1 MSSSTLIREESN
13 CVQHDYRKVTDEQL
27 LLSYRCTGNETH
39 FTELEQRYRQPLLC
53 FLRRQIG
60 NESIAEDVLQATF
73 MQLHLKCSQFEE
85 GRKVRPWLYRIA
97 MNQAIDSK
105 RRNRRHENVSLNQ
118 STSSID
124 GQSYELVDMV
134 NGEYPLPEDTLQ
146 VNEQRQSVRE
156 AVRSLPQSLQT
167 IVSLVFFQ
175 GLKYREAAE
184 TLSIPVGTLKSR
196 MHSALLQLRSEWPE
210 LHFSE
215 AA

>member
-1 MSSSTLIREESN
+1 MSSSTVSRKERDI
-13 CVQHDYRKVTDEQL
+13 VGHDWRQMTDEQL
-27 LLSYRCTGNETH
+27 LLSYRRTGNNSH
-39 FTELEQRYRQPLLC
+39 FTELEERYRQPLLC

-60 NESIAEDVLQATF
+60 NDSIAEDVLQATF
-73 MQLHLKCSQFEE
+73 MQLHVKCDQFEE

-105 RRNRRHENVSLNQ
+105 RRNRRHENISLNQ
-118 STSSID
+118 STNSVD
-124 GQSYELVDMV
+124 GQRYELVEMIR
-134 NGEYPLPEDTLQ
+134 GEYPLPEETLQ
-146 VNEQRQSVRE
+146 VNEQRQSIRK
-156 AVRSLPQSLQT
+156 AVDSLPQSLQT

-210 LHFSE
+210 LQFSE

>member
-1 MSSSTLIREESN
+1 MSSSTLIRKECSSVKQESR
-13 CVQHDYRKVTDEQL
+13 QMTDEQL
-27 LLSYRCTGNETH
+27 LLSYRSTGDQSH

-60 NESIAEDVLQATF
+60 SESIAEDVLQATL
-73 MQLHLKCSQFEE
+73 MQLHVKCGQFEE

-105 RRNRRHENVSLNQ
+105 RRNRRHEIVSLNQ
-118 STSSID
+118 STSSMD
-124 GQSYELVDMV
+124 GQSYELVEMIQ
-134 NGEYPLPEDTLQ
+134 GENLLPEEALQ
-146 VNEQRQSVRE
+146 VNEQRKSVRQ
-156 AVRSLPQSLQT
+156 AVNSLPQSLQT

-210 LHFSE
+210 LQLSE

>member
-1 MSSSTLIREESN
+1 MSSSTVSRKERDI
-13 CVQHDYRKVTDEQL
+13 VGHDSRQMTDEQL
-27 LLSYRCTGNETH
+27 LLSYRRTGNNSH
-39 FTELEQRYRQPLLC
+39 FTELEERYRQPLLC

-60 NESIAEDVLQATF
+60 NDSIAEDVLQATF
-73 MQLHLKCSQFEE
+73 MQLHVKCDQFEE

-105 RRNRRHENVSLNQ
+105 RRNRRHENISLNQ
-118 STSSID
+118 STNSVD
-124 GQSYELVDMV
+124 GQRYELVEMIR
-134 NGEYPLPEDTLQ
+134 GEYPLPEETLQ
-146 VNEQRQSVRE
+146 VNEQRQSIRK
-156 AVRSLPQSLQT
+156 AVDSLPQSLQT

-210 LHFSE
+210 LQFSE

>member
-1 MSSSTLIREESN
+1 MSSSILIREKSN
-13 CVQHDYRKVTDEQL
+13 RSQHDSRQMTDEQL
-27 LLSYRCTGNETH
+27 LLSYRSNGNEMH
-39 FTELEQRYRQPLLC
+39 FTELERRYRQPLLC

-73 MQLHLKCSQFEE
+73 MQLHLKCGQFEE

-118 STSSID
+118 STSSVD
-124 GQSYELVDMV
+124 GQSYELVEMV
-134 NGEYPLPEDTLQ
+134 RGECPLPEETLQ
-146 VNEQRQSVRE
+146 VDEQRQSVRK
-156 AVRSLPQSLQT
+156 AVGSLPQSLQT

-210 LHFSE
+210 LQFSE

>member
-1 MSSSTLIREESN
+1 MSSSTLIKNDHSRFE
-13 CVQHDYRKVTDEQL
+13 HDSQQMTDEQL
-27 LLSYRCTGNETH
+27 LLSYRRTGKNSH

-73 MQLHLKCSQFEE
+73 MQLHIKCDQFEE

-118 STSSID
+118 STNSAD
-124 GQSYELVDMV
+124 GQRYELVDMIR
-134 NGEYPLPEDTLQ
+134 GQHPLPEESLQ
-146 VNEQRQSVRE
+146 VNEQRQSVRQ
-156 AVRSLPQSLQT
+156 AVDSLPQSLQT

-210 LHFSE
+210 LQFSE

>member
-1 MSSSTLIREESN
+1 MSSSTLIRKERSIVEQDSR
-13 CVQHDYRKVTDEQL
+13 QMTDEQL
-27 LLSYRCTGNETH
+27 LLSYRSTGDQSR
-39 FTELEQRYRQPLLC
+39 FTELELRYRQPLLC

-60 NESIAEDVLQATF
+60 SESIAEDVLQATF
-73 MQLHLKCSQFEE
+73 MQLHVKCSQFEE

-105 RRNRRHENVSLNQ
+105 RRNRRHEIVSLNQ
-118 STSSID
+118 STSSMD
-124 GQSYELVDMV
+124 GQSYELVEMIR
-134 NGEYPLPEDTLQ
+134 GESPLPEETLQ
-146 VNEQRQSVRE
+146 VNEQRKSVRR
-156 AVRSLPQSLQT
+156 AVAGLPQSLQT

-196 MHSALLQLRSEWPE
+196 MHSALLQLRSECPE
-210 LHFSE
+210 LQLSE

>member
-1 MSSSTLIREESN
+1 MSSSLLIREESS
-13 CVQHDYRKVTDEQL
+13 CVQNDYRQMTDEQL
-27 LLSYRCTGNETH
+27 LLSYRCTRNEMH
-39 FTELEQRYRQPLLC
+39 FTELTHRYRQPLLC

-73 MQLHLKCSQFEE
+73 MQLHLKCDQFEE

-118 STSSID
+118 STTSID
-124 GQSYELVDMV
+124 GQSYELLEMV
-134 NGEYPLPEDTLQ
+134 RGECPLPEETLQ
-146 VNEQRQSVRE
+146 VDEQRQSVRE
-156 AVRSLPQSLQT
+156 AVGSLPQSLQT

-210 LHFSE
+210 LQFSE